1 MKIKEIKEIRYNIA
15 TTSTEE
21 LIAAK
26 DKLVEASAPAFRV
39 QDQNPLDP
47 GANNHIV
54 EIALTLYKI
63 DNELQ
68 TRV

>member
-26 DKLVEASAPAFRV
+26 DKLIEASAPAFRV
-39 QDQNPLDP
+39 QKQNPSDP
-47 GANNHIV
+47 GAMNHIV
-54 EIALTLYKI
+54 ETALTIYKI

-68 TRV
+68 GRV